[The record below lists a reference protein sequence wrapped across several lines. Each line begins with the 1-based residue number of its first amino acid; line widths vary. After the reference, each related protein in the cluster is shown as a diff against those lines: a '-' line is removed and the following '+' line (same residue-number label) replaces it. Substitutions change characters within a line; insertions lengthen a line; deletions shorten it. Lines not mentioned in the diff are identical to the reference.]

1 MRDDAATRLQKLRD
15 DYEVGQRQLRE
26 LEGQAGS
33 LRDTLLRI
41 SGAIQ
46 VLEELLEAT
55 RGSDQPEQEAAL
67 HVS

>member
-46 VLEELLEAT
+46 VLEELLAT
-55 RGSDQPEQEAAL
+55 RGSDQPEQEATL